1 MHQALEFKSMELDLK
16 GISRETMTA
25 HYKLYQG
32 YVNKANEIEQKLA
45 ALTPDSKTTN
55 QTYSEWR
62 ELKLEH
68 SFALGGI
75 KNHVN
80 YFSLLGGDGQPPTG
94 SLADQIVKDFGSIDR
109 LNQELKAS
117 AMAARGWVWLAY
129 DWDTQKLCVFIGDAQ
144 NTYPIWNSTML
155 LALDTYE
162 HAYWLDYQQDRAA
175 YVEAFFA
182 NLDWSVPMQLFKM
195 VSGEPK

>member
-1 MHQALEFKSMELDLK
+1 MHEALNFKSMELDLT

-32 YVNKANEIEQKLA
+32 YVNKANEIEKKLA
-45 ALTPDSKTTN
+45 ELNPDSKASN
-55 QTYSEWR
+55 QIFSEWR

-80 YFSLLGGDGQPPTG
+80 YFSLLGGNGQPPTG
-94 SLADQIVKDFGSIDR
+94 PLADQIVKDFGSIER
-109 LNQELKAS
+109 LTQELKAS

-129 DWDTQKLCVFIGDAQ
+129 DWDDQRLGVFIGDAQ
-144 NTYPIWNSTML
+144 NTFPIWNSTMI

-162 HAYWLDYQQDRAA
+162 HAYWLDYQQDRGS
-175 YVEAFFA
+175 YVEAFFS

-195 VSGEPK
+195 VSGASK

>member
-1 MHQALEFKSMELDLK
+1 MHEALNFKSMELDLT

-32 YVNKANEIEQKLA
+32 YVNKANEIEKKLA
-45 ALTPDSKTTN
+45 ELTPDPKTSN
-55 QTYSEWR
+55 QIFSEWR

-80 YFSLLGGDGQPPTG
+80 YFSLLGGDGQAPTG
-94 SLADQIVKDFGSIDR
+94 SLADQIVKDFGSVDR
-109 LNQELKAS
+109 LNQELRAS

-129 DWDTQKLCVFIGDAQ
+129 DWDNQRLGVFIGDAQ
-144 NTYPIWNSTML
+144 NTFPIWNSTML

-162 HAYWLDYQQDRAA
+162 HAYWLDFQQDRLA
-175 YVEAFFA
+175 YIEAFFA

-195 VSGEPK
+195 ISGESK

>member
-1 MHQALEFKSMELDLK
+1 MHEALNFKSMELDLT

-32 YVNKANEIEQKLA
+32 YVNKANEIEKKLA
-45 ALTPDSKTTN
+45 ELTPDPKASN
-55 QTYSEWR
+55 QIFSEWR

-94 SLADQIVKDFGSIDR
+94 PLADQIVKDFGSFER
-109 LNQELKAS
+109 LTQELKAS

-129 DWDTQKLCVFIGDAQ
+129 DWDDQRLGVFIGDAQ
-144 NTYPIWNSTML
+144 NTFPIWNSTML

-162 HAYWLDYQQDRAA
+162 HAYWLDYQQDRGS
-175 YVEAFFA
+175 YVEAFFS

-195 VSGEPK
+195 VSGESK